1 MAAKLAEKRMP
12 VGVAAAVPKSLE
24 KATGILQ
31 DMGASGAFFWVSGD
45 HPIGETISFS
55 IGIKTDWGTMA
66 WVCQGEVVRRER
78 RGAEAGV
85 AVKITRTAV
94 EPLFRMVT

>member
-1 MAAKLAEKRMP
+1 MTAKLAEKGMP
-12 VGVAAAVPKSLE
+12 VRVAAAMPKSLE

-31 DMGASGAFFWVSGD
+31 DMSASGAFFWISGD
-45 HPIGETISFS
+45 HPIGETVSFS

-66 WVCQGEVVRRER
+66 WVCQGDVVRKER

-94 EPLFRMVT
+94 EPVSRW